1 VFAAYGWPVT
11 LKAGLLM
18 EPSNPV
24 HGNVETILRHEQ
36 EFLARRSHAE
46 RLGDST
52 AAIVGS
58 LGFVAC
64 QLLFVAGWILVNV
77 SQVFAIRHFDPVP
90 FSLLSSCLALE
101 GILLASF
108 ILMRQARLSRRSD
121 ERGHLMLQILML
133 TEKEVTAVIGMNR
146 QIAVKLGLGAVGANQ
161 SIEQL
166 GEDTSFDEVA
176 ESIQQNL
183 AEDR

>member
-1 VFAAYGWPVT
+1 MPLPLSMVQKAPDTPLASDRIQGIVDSMRICDEISM

-90 FSLLSSCLALE
+90 FSLLSCWGIKRQSERYWPDGMRRLFLPLHDWALARK
-101 GILLASF
+101 LLGKLPAAQE
-108 ILMRQARLSRRSD
+108 LTA
-121 ERGHLMLQILML
+121 EMLAH
-133 TEKEVTAVIGMNR
+133 TG
-146 QIAVKLGLGAVGANQ
+146 
-161 SIEQL
+161 
-166 GEDTSFDEVA
+166 
-176 ESIQQNL
+176 
-183 AEDR
+183 

>member
-1 VFAAYGWPVT
+1 
-11 LKAGLLM
+11 M

-24 HGNVETILRHEQ
+24 HGSVETIIRHEQ
-36 EFLARRSHAE
+36 EFFARRSHAE

-58 LGFVAC
+58 LSFVAC

-77 SQVFAIRHFDPVP
+77 SHVFAIRHFDPVP
-90 FSLLSSCLALE
+90 FSLLNSCLALE

-108 ILMRQARLSRRSD
+108 ILMRQARLGRRSD
-121 ERGHLMLQILML
+121 EREHLMSQILIL

-146 QIAVKLGLGAVGANQ
+146 QIAVKLGLGDVGAELDIQ
-161 SIEQL
+161 LL
-166 GEDTSFDEVA
+166 GEDTSIDGVTEF
-176 ESIQQNL
+176 IQQNL

>member
-1 VFAAYGWPVT
+1 
-11 LKAGLLM
+11 M
-18 EPSNPV
+18 ESSNPV

-36 EFLARRSHAE
+36 EFLAHRSHAE

-52 AAIVGS
+52 AAVVGS

-64 QLLFVAGWILVNV
+64 QLLFVAGWILVNA
-77 SQVFAIRHFDPVP
+77 SHFFAVRHFDPVP
-90 FSLLSSCLALE
+90 FSLLSACLALE

-108 ILMRQARLSRRSD
+108 ILMRQARLGRRSD
-121 ERGHLMLQILML
+121 EREHLMLQILML

-146 QIAVKLGLGAVGANQ
+146 QIAVKLGLRDVGADRDIQ
-161 SIEQL
+161 QL
-166 GEDTSFDEVA
+166 GEDTSIDEVA

-183 AEDR
+183 S

>member
-1 VFAAYGWPVT
+1 MRICDEIRMS
-11 LKAGLLM
+11 KAGLLM

-24 HGNVETILRHEQ
+24 HENVETILRHEQ
-36 EFLARRSHAE
+36 EFLAGRSHAE

-64 QLLFVAGWILVNV
+64 QLLFVAGWILINV
-77 SQVFAIRHFDPVP
+77 SHVFAIRHFDPVP
-90 FSLLSSCLALE
+90 FSLLSCCLALE

-146 QIAVKLGLGAVGANQ
+146 QIAVKLGLGEVGANR

-166 GEDTSFDEVA
+166 GEETSIDEVA

-183 AEDR
+183 AGDR

>member
-1 VFAAYGWPVT
+1 MRICDEIRM
-11 LKAGLLM
+11 LKADLLM
-18 EPSNPV
+18 ELTNPV

-58 LGFVAC
+58 LGFVGC

-108 ILMRQARLSRRSD
+108 ILMRQARQALR
-121 ERGHLMLQILML
+121 
-133 TEKEVTAVIGMNR
+133 
-146 QIAVKLGLGAVGANQ
+146 
-161 SIEQL
+161 
-166 GEDTSFDEVA
+166 
-176 ESIQQNL
+176 
-183 AEDR
+183 

>member
-1 VFAAYGWPVT
+1 
-11 LKAGLLM
+11 M
-18 EPSNPV
+18 ESSNPV

-36 EFLARRSHAE
+36 EFLAHRSYAE

-64 QLLFVAGWILVNV
+64 QFLFVAGWILVNT
-77 SQVFAIRHFDPVP
+77 SHVFPIQHFDPVP
-90 FSLLSSCLALE
+90 FSLLSTCLALE

-108 ILMRQARLSRRSD
+108 ILMRQARLGRRSG
-121 ERGHLMLQILML
+121 EREHLMLQILML

-146 QIAVKLGLGAVGANQ
+146 QIAVKLGLRDVGADRDIQ
-161 SIEQL
+161 QL
-166 GEDTSFDEVA
+166 GQDTSIDDVA

-183 AEDR
+183 S